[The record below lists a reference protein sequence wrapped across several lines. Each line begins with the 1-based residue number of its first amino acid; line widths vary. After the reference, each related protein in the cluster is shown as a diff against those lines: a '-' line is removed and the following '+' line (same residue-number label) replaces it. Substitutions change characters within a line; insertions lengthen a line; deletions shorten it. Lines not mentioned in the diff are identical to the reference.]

1 MRRDYVSWA
10 LALAAGL
17 LLCVGIA
24 WAFTPQEL
32 MGERVITPPSCKD
45 GVCTMAEDDLQFVM
59 QRGRLME
66 EVAQRLYRKL
76 QTCQG
81 GRAI

>member
-1 MRRDYVSWA
+1 MRRDYVTWA

-32 MGERVITPPSCKD
+32 MGERQIEPPECKD
-45 GVCTMAEDDLQFVM
+45 GKCTLAEDDLRFVM
-59 QRGRLME
+59 ERRRLME
-66 EVAQRLYRKL
+66 QIATRLYNKL
-76 QTCQG
+76 NTCRG
-81 GRAI
+81 GRGA